1 MRHIRTGASALR
13 LATPYTHWKHLMT
26 FINRTRS
33 IFSVVAVAMALFV
46 LPSVAAEIPDLLP
59 DPDGQSAD

>member
-1 MRHIRTGASALR
+1 
-13 LATPYTHWKHLMT
+13 MT